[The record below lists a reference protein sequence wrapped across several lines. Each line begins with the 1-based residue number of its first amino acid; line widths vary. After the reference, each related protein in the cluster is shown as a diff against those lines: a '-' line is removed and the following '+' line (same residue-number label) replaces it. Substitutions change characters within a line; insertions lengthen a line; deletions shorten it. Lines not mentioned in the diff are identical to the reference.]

1 MVAIFDEQLEMKSGP
16 GFPTS
21 YDVGFVFSEL
31 RWEVIVRF
39 VDIDGIV
46 DHHCLNCLFIKEYAL
61 RAIY

>member
-1 MVAIFDEQLEMKSGP
+1 VVAIFDEQLEMKSGP

-46 DHHCLNCLFIKEYAL
+46 DHHWHVVLI
-61 RAIY
+61 IYQYWCCFWD